1 MRKVC
6 DMCGGAGRR
15 AVYNTAGQ
23 SVTYATEPCPMCGG
37 HGYVEDVIEPTNREL
52 TEYALDKF
60 REVDMLRKRL
70 DKIVQFAEKR
80 CSRETAWEIWR
91 ISAGG
96 KDGDDT

>member
-1 MRKVC
+1 
-6 DMCGGAGRR
+6 
-15 AVYNTAGQ
+15 
-23 SVTYATEPCPMCGG
+23 
-37 HGYVEDVIEPTNREL
+37 
-52 TEYALDKF
+52 
-60 REVDMLRKRL
+60 MLRKRL